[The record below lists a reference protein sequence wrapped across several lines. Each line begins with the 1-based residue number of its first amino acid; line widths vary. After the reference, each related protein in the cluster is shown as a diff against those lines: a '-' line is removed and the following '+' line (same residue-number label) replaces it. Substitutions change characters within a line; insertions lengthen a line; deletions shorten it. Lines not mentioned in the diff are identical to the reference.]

1 MYLDHVVHFIGQKPE
16 QAMKYWRS
24 LKFPAAAGG
33 RHEKWGTFNALL
45 YLKDCYI
52 EWLAVEKAEVAASA
66 GHPLTQ
72 QLLYNKK
79 GFGTICLR
87 TDSIAALNARLLR
100 EGFATSSVLDA
111 ERRTADGS
119 LLKWKMLFI
128 EEKVS
133 DQLPSPFFIEWQED
147 DATRYGNLRESGAI
161 QLPTEELAIERCVF
175 GVHDIEASEE
185 KWKKLLGG
193 GLRLP
198 NCQFEFRQ
206 TDRQKERL
214 EEVHFQGGSQKVE
227 FENGV
232 YFMPSLRY

>member
-16 QAMKYWRS
+16 QALKYWHS

-52 EWLAVEKAEVAASA
+52 EWLAVEKEGVAAAA

-87 TDSIAALNARLLR
+87 TDSIAALNDGLLR
-100 EGFATSSVLDA
+100 DGFATSGILDA
-111 ERRTADGS
+111 ERRAADGNRI
-119 LLKWKMLFI
+119 KWKMLFI
-128 EEKVS
+128 QEEVS
-133 DQLPSPFFIEWQED
+133 DQLPSPFFIEWQEN
-147 DATRYGNLRESGAI
+147 DAARYGNLRKSGAI
-161 QLPTEELAIERCVF
+161 QPLNEELAIEKCVF
-175 GVHDIEASEE
+175 GVHDVEASKE

-193 GLRLP
+193 RLELA
-198 NCQFEFRQ
+198 NCRIDFRQ
-206 TDRQKERL
+206 TGQQKERL
-214 EEVHFQGGSQKVE
+214 EEVHFEGGSQKAE

-232 YFMPSLRY
+232 YFVPRLQY

>member
-1 MYLDHVVHFIGQKPE
+1 MYLDHIVHYIECKPE
-16 QAMKYWRS
+16 QALNFWHSRKY
-24 LKFPAAAGG
+24 PAAIGG

-66 GHPLTQ
+66 GHPLVQ

-87 TDSIAALNARLLR
+87 TDSIAALNGRLLND
-100 EGFATSSVLDA
+100 GFATSGVLDA
-111 ERRTADGS
+111 ERRAADGS
-119 LLKWKMLFI
+119 LIKWKMLFI
-128 EEKVS
+128 EEEAT

-147 DATRYGNLRESGAI
+147 DAARYGNLRKSGTI
-161 QLPTEELAIERCVF
+161 QPANEELAIERCVF
-175 GVHDIEASEE
+175 GVHEVEANEE

-193 GLRLP
+193 ELRLA
-198 NCQFEFRQ
+198 NCQIEFRQ

-214 EEVHFQGGSQKVE
+214 EEVHFNAGSQKVE
-227 FENGV
+227 FENGL
-232 YFMPSLRY
+232 YFVPRLLY